1 MEWLLK
7 SVVPRLQRPKLV
19 FKVKRAITGRG
30 GTCGHGPAG
39 TKCGAAE
46 FYELLWHTGV
56 SQTDA
61 ACRLAEDVD
70 WNSRTIS

>member
-1 MEWLLK
+1 MVQQEQN
-7 SVVPRLQRPKLV
+7 VERRD
-19 FKVKRAITGRG
+19 
-30 GTCGHGPAG
+30 
-39 TKCGAAE
+39 